1 MKLTEVAVGV
11 LIRAD
16 GAVLY
21 GQRPAGKPYA
31 GWWEFPGGKLE
42 AGESVEQALR
52 RELFEELGI
61 DVTHSVPWVVR
72 TFLYPHAHVRLHF
85 QKVLQWNGEPSSKE
99 MQSLRWLLADES
111 LDVVSP
117 MLPAAIPVIG
127 WLKQP
132 RQWVL
137 NDQQKAVMNP
147 DSALV
152 LHQPTLSDTEFA
164 PLFSD
169 AIAQFGAQRIWVSDA
184 QSIGYGARCS
194 GRFVFSS
201 PSLAANLNPKEP
213 LEYAFGGFASTLEA
227 AMALADSGAA
237 YALVDSELVEP
248 VSRLSAI
255 PTYRWL

>member
-72 TFLYPHAHVRLHF
+72 TFVYPHAHVRLHF
-85 QKVLQWNGEPSSKE
+85 QQVLQWNGEPSSKE

-111 LDVVSP
+111 LEEVSP

-137 NDQQKAVMNP
+137 NDQQKALMNP

-164 PLFSD
+164 PLFSN

-184 QSIGYGARCS
+184 QSTDYGARCA
-194 GRFVFSS
+194 GRFLFSP
-201 PSLAANLNPKEP
+201 PSSAANPSEP
-213 LEYAFGGFASTLEA
+213 LTYVFGGFAPTLEA
-227 AMALADSGAA
+227 AMALSDSGAA
-237 YALVDSELVEP
+237 YALVDSALVEP

-255 PTYRWL
+255 PTYCWA

>member
-61 DVTHSVPWVVR
+61 DVTRSVPWVVR
-72 TFLYPHAHVRLHF
+72 TFIYPHAHVRLHF

-111 LDVVSP
+111 LQAVSP

-127 WLKQP
+127 WLNQP
-132 RQWVL
+132 CKWVL
-137 NDQQKAVMNP
+137 NDQQKALMNP

-152 LHQPTLSDTEFA
+152 LHQPTLSGTEFA
-164 PLFSD
+164 SLFSG
-169 AIAQFGAQRIWVSDA
+169 AIARFGAQRIWVSDA
-184 QSIGYGARCS
+184 QSIDYSARCA
-194 GRFVFSS
+194 GRFLFAS
-201 PSLAANLNPKEP
+201 PSVAAHPSEP
-213 LEYAFGGFASTLEA
+213 LTYVFGGFAPTPEA
-227 AMALADSGAA
+227 ALALADSGAA